1 MSIEPDRDLKR
12 RRAPVLCQLSRVSRH
27 GPNELCSANSVSTK
41 RCLTGVRFCTDG
53 ARIWSNAS
61 ADDTLE
67 VSVLPSM
74 WAKEAN
80 ESGPASIGLH
90 VELVMCRRSDGR
102 QMMVSSAR
110 KTFSEVTPEDVAA
123 VLSLIVK

>member
-1 MSIEPDRDLKR
+1 MSIEPDRDLNGAGLLYFANYPVFLDMAERTVLSKLGLDQALLDR
-12 RRAPVLCQLSRVSRH
+12 RSLLHRR
-27 GPNELCSANSVSTK
+27 SAY
-41 RCLTGVRFCTDG
+41 L
-53 ARIWSNAS
+53 SNAS

-102 QMMVSSAR
+102 QMMVFFSSKDLFR
-110 KTFSEVTPEDVAA
+110 SYT
-123 VLSLIVK
+123 